1 MTSGRQRSRQ
11 LAVFLVGALLVNFPV
26 LALVDAIGLPSG
38 VPLTPLY
45 LFLAWL
51 GLILATALLATRR
64 AKGG

>member
-26 LALVDAIGLPSG
+26 LALVDAISLPSG
-38 VPLTPLY
+38 VPLTSLY

-51 GLILATALLATRR
+51 GLILATAFLATRR
-64 AKGG
+64 AKAG